1 MAAWMGSG
9 KEKEEQAGEGE
20 EEEEEEEEEGEEEDG
35 AGGLWVYDSTWEEEE
50 EEEEE
55 EGGKREKKKKKKT
68 RETASQ
74 AANLEEAKA
83 REKHSWWAS
92 GSPKWASNS
101 QEWRRPG
108 LSTGGVKKWK
118 SINRRNWDAARDMQK
133 YRRHYPGLEE
143 TEVSEEDMWN
153 LSFYKNEISFLP
165 RGLHIEDLLET
176 WQDNYSVLEENHSYI
191 QWLFPLR
198 EQGMNFHA
206 KRLTCQEIEAFK
218 KSKEVM
224 ERFVRAYKLMLK
236 FYGINLIDEETG
248 ELSKAENWCERFG
261 NLNRYSHNNLRITRI
276 LKCLGEMGYENY
288 QVQLVK
294 FFLSETLVH
303 QVLPRVL
310 RSVLDYFMFTI
321 RNKPK
326 RRELV
331 YFAWQHFKPK
341 HEFVWGP
348 HKKLRRFKLRSL
360 KLLSNPE
367 EQEQAKEEEGEVVE
381 KDGVE
386 SPQNNLQRL
395 TEKPGQEEARETLEK
410 EKRGLSEE
418 SCVDHHDLDTTIQ
431 HNHMEQP
438 VSSISATLNLS
449 DSNSVQDQGIGK
461 RTNSVEDGDLLQ
473 DGEVVEPQMEPADEC
488 KTSKNTNQTQLALVT
503 LAKAE
508 KEDSKGVQVPS
519 DCPLERQD
527 DADECTGEA
536 EGENLK
542 ESKKRKLE
550 LSRLSGEIPGAS
562 KSPNDIERISHNL
575 GEVVITKEEISI
587 LAPEGSNEDFPDGKE
602 IESLDTVIKKRKVDI
617 VPKGGSSEVDCEVI
631 PSEEQGASCST
642 HDVKE
647 KDLVCQEETKMAAD
661 PSVDTLTGHKA
672 GGVDVLVDS
681 NKNDLPGDGCLLE
694 KVNEQEA
701 PTESEV
707 PYLSEPTTAHERG
720 VRNNAEW
727 KEQDF
732 EETSDGSLEGN
743 EISKIKEHE
752 NSTAGPE
759 EE

>member
-1 MAAWMGSG
+1 MAAWMRAG

-20 EEEEEEEEEGEEEDG
+20 EEEEEEEEEKEEEEEEEEEDG
-35 AGGLWVYDSTWEEEE
+35 AGGLWEYDSTWEED
-50 EEEEE
+50 EEEE
-55 EGGKREKKKKKKT
+55 EGKREEKKTTTT

-83 REKHSWWAS
+83 REKHSWWPS
-92 GSPKWASNS
+92 SSPKWASAS
-101 QEWRRPG
+101 Q
-108 LSTGGVKKWK
+108 

-133 YRRHYPGLEE
+133 YRHHYPGLEE
-143 TEVSEEDMWN
+143 TEVNEEEMWN
-153 LSFYKNEISFLP
+153 LSFYKNEINFLP
-165 RGLHIEDLLET
+165 RGLYIDDLLET

-198 EQGMNFHA
+198 EPGMNFHA
-206 KRLTCQEIEAFK
+206 KRLTRQEIEAFK
-218 KSKEVM
+218 KTKEVM
-224 ERFVRAYKLMLK
+224 ERFIRAYKLMLK
-236 FYGINLIDEETG
+236 FYGIKLIDEETG

-310 RSVLDYFMFTI
+310 RSVLDYFMFTV

-348 HKKLRRFKLRSL
+348 HKKLRRFKPSSL
-360 KLLSNPE
+360 KLLNNPE
-367 EQEQAKEEEGEVVE
+367 EQKHAKEEEGEVVE

-386 SPQNNLQRL
+386 SPQTILQRL

-410 EKRGLSEE
+410 EKRELSEE
-418 SCVDHHDLDTTIQ
+418 SFVPHHDLDTAIQ
-431 HNHMEQP
+431 HDHMEQP
-438 VSSISATLNLS
+438 VSSISATLSLS
-449 DSNSVQDQGIGK
+449 DSNPVQDEGIGR

-473 DGEVVEPQMEPADEC
+473 DGEVVEPQLEPADEC
-488 KTSKNTNQTQLALVT
+488 KTSKKENQYQLALVT
-503 LAKAE
+503 PAEAE
-508 KEDSKGVQVPS
+508 KEDSKEVLEPS
-519 DCPLERQD
+519 SCPLERQD
-527 DADECTGEA
+527 HADECVGEV
-536 EGENLK
+536 EGESLK

-562 KSPNDIERISHNL
+562 KSPSDIERISHNL
-575 GEVVITKEEISI
+575 GEVVITKEEVSV
-587 LAPEGSNEDFPDGKE
+587 LAPEGGNEDFPDGKE
-602 IESLDTVIKKRKVDI
+602 IESLDTVIKKRKVDV
-617 VPKGGSSEVDCEVI
+617 VPKGGSSDVGCEVI
-631 PSEEQGASCST
+631 PSEDQGASCST
-642 HDVKE
+642 PEVKE
-647 KDLVCQEETKMAAD
+647 KDPACQEETKMAAD

-694 KVNEQEA
+694 KVNEREATA

-707 PYLSEPTTAHERG
+707 PWLSEPITAHERG

-727 KEQDF
+727 KEQDL
-732 EETSDGSLEGN
+732 EETSDGPLERN
-743 EISKIKEHE
+743 EICKIKEHE
-752 NSTAGPE
+752 DTTAGPE